1 MRFTHKTPP
10 KRPGA
15 HSQHRRDVFAVVA
28 LLHRAH
34 IVALVE
40 RVQIKVVTG
49 AALPQSGIV
58 LHKFMVGTSLL
69 ILGT

>member
-1 MRFTHKTPP
+1 M
-10 KRPGA
+10 KRSSA

-28 LLHRAH
+28 LLHGAY
-34 IVALVE
+34 IIALVE

-49 AALPQSGIV
+49 AALPQSDIV
-58 LHKFMVGTSLL
+58 LHKFTVGTSLL